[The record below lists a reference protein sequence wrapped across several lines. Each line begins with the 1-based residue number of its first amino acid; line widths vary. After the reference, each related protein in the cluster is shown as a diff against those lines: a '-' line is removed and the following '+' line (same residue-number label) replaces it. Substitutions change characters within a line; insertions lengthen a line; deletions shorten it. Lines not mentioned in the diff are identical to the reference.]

1 MALTLASAF
10 SHRARQA
17 QGTPTR
23 NSDMTENATEPA
35 RNLAVERVRH
45 PLKMRLLQVLRTTQ
59 VSPQLLRVTLGGAD
73 LQDFVSASFDDHVKV
88 FFPAAGDDKPVLP
101 QVTADGIV
109 FPEGQPRPAARDY
122 TPRRYDAAAQE
133 LDLEFVL
140 HGDGPASTWAAQ
152 ARPGQYLGVGGPR
165 GSFVVPTAFDWHLLI
180 GDDTAL
186 PAIGRRL
193 EELGEESRAVVVMEV
208 GDATAQIAL
217 PSRAKVEVHWLH
229 RGDAPE
235 GSLLEAALRQVTL
248 PQGEGYVW
256 AAGEAAAMKAVR
268 QYLVGERGIDKKR
281 IRASAYWKRGDAAVH
296 QTLDD

>member
-1 MALTLASAF
+1 M
-10 SHRARQA
+10 
-17 QGTPTR
+17 QGLQPR
-23 NSDMTENATEPA
+23 NSSMTANATESN
-35 RNLAVERVRH
+35 RDLSVQRVRH
-45 PLKMRLLQVLRTTQ
+45 PLRMRLLQVVRTTQ
-59 VSPQLLRVTLGGAD
+59 VTPQLLRVTLGGTE
-73 LQDFVSASFDDHVKV
+73 LEDFVSASFDDHVKV
-88 FFPAAGDDKPVLP
+88 FFPVDGADKPVLP
-101 QVTADGIV
+101 QVGPDGIS

-133 LDLEFVL
+133 LDIEFVL

-165 GSFVVPTAFDWHLLI
+165 GSFVVPTGFDWHLLI

-186 PAIGRRL
+186 PAVGRRL
-193 EELGEESRAVVVMEV
+193 EELGAEARAIVVMEV

-217 PSRAKVEVHWLH
+217 PSLANVEVHWLH

-235 GSLLEAALRQVTL
+235 GSLLEVALRQVTL

-268 QYLVGERGIDKKR
+268 HYLVGERGIDKKR
-281 IRASAYWKRGDAAVH
+281 IRTSAYWKRGDAAVH
-296 QTLDD
+296 ETLDD

>member
-193 EELGEESRAVVVMEV
+193 EELGAESRAVVVMEV

>member
-1 MALTLASAF
+1 
-10 SHRARQA
+10 
-17 QGTPTR
+17 
-23 NSDMTENATEPA
+23 MTANATESN
-35 RNLAVERVRH
+35 RDLSVQRVRH
-45 PLKMRLLQVLRTTQ
+45 PLRMRLLQVVRTTQ
-59 VSPQLLRVTLGGAD
+59 VTPQLLRVTLGGTE
-73 LQDFVSASFDDHVKV
+73 LEDFVSASFDDHVKV
-88 FFPAAGDDKPVLP
+88 FFPVDGADKPVLP
-101 QVTADGIV
+101 QVGPDGIS

-133 LDLEFVL
+133 LDIEFVL

-165 GSFVVPTAFDWHLLI
+165 GSFVVPTGFDWHLLI

-186 PAIGRRL
+186 PAVGRRL
-193 EELGEESRAVVVMEV
+193 EELGAEARAIVVMEV

-217 PSRAKVEVHWLH
+217 PSLANVEVHWLH

-235 GSLLEAALRQVTL
+235 GSLLEVALRQVTL

-296 QTLDD
+296 ETLDD